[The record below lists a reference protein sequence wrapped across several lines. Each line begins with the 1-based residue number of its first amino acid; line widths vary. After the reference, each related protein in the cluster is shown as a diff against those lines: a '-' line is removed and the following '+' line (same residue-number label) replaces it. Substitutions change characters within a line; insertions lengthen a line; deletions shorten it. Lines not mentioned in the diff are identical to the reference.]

1 MTNFYDLDITAEVL
15 KRALVKETNALY
27 PEKYRALKAV
37 EHLFPGNGLGKVSEI
52 HSYLK
57 RKGYSALTEELI
69 TAKYTS
75 TGRGQTSVSSL
86 F

>member
-1 MTNFYDLDITAEVL
+1 MIDLDITAEVL
-15 KRALVKETNALY
+15 KRALVKETHALY
-27 PEKYRALKAV
+27 PEKYRRLKAV
-37 EHLFPGNGLGKVSEI
+37 EHLFPGEGLGKVSEI

>member
-1 MTNFYDLDITAEVL
+1 MELDITAEVL

-27 PEKYRALKAV
+27 AEKYRRLKAV
-37 EHLFPGNGLGKVSEI
+37 EHLFPGEGLGKVSEI

-69 TAKYTS
+69 TAKFTS
-75 TGRGQTSVSSL
+75 TGPQGSNTLPL

>member
-1 MTNFYDLDITAEVL
+1 MIDLDITAEVL

-27 PEKYRALKAV
+27 SEKYRALKAV
-37 EHLFPGNGLGKVSEI
+37 EHLFPGEGLGKVSEI

-75 TGRGQTSVSSL
+75 TGPTRGLTSTL

>member
-1 MTNFYDLDITAEVL
+1 MEVDITAEVL
-15 KRALVKETNALY
+15 KRSLVKETNPLY

-37 EHLFPGNGLGKVSEI
+37 EHLFPGDGLGKVSEI
-52 HSYLK
+52 HGYLK

-69 TAKYTS
+69 TAKYQS
-75 TGRGQTSVSSL
+75 TGPTRGLTGTL